1 MEEKNIPEKEQKVK
15 VKSIDKI
22 LLIIALFLL
31 LSLLLV
37 SAYFLVKSDFN
48 FNHKM
53 NEGNLM
59 QSGNILNLDKEKAI
73 SNPTS
78 EDLQNLVNELKDQN
92 SKLELEL
99 E

>member
-1 MEEKNIPEKEQKVK
+1 
-15 VKSIDKI
+15 
-22 LLIIALFLL
+22 
-31 LSLLLV
+31 
-37 SAYFLVKSDFN
+37 
-48 FNHKM
+48 
-53 NEGNLM
+53 
-59 QSGNILNLDKEKAI
+59 LDKEKAI